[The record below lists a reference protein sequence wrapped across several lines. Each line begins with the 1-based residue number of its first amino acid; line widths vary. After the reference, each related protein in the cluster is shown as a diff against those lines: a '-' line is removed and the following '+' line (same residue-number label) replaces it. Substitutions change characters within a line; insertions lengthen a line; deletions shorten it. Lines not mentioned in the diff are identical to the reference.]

1 MKTIAELPS
10 LSEAYVLKSLLEVEG
25 IEAFIPDEDMGGEV
39 VELPSGI
46 EIRVQV
52 AEEDVERAVEITE
65 GFPGA
70 KVRRLRTNQALRE
83 IGRA

>member
-10 LSEAYVLKSLLEVEG
+10 LSEACVLKSPLDIEG

-39 VELPSGI
+39 VERPSSV

-52 AEEDVERAVEITE
+52 AGEDVARAVEIAE

-70 KVRRLRTNQALRE
+70 KVRHLRTSPVVQE
-83 IGRA
+83 K